1 MNRKPTGRGG
11 AAAAELAV
19 LLPLLFFIF
28 LAVVDFARI
37 FYPAMTIQNAA
48 RNGALWLSDPV
59 YRQQSGYATLLA
71 AVQADTS
78 NLNPPLTS
86 SNVAST
92 SGTDNGRTFHEVTIT
107 YEFTTVSNYP
117 WIPKTTTLT
126 RSCRMYEAP
135 VMPN

>member
-1 MNRKPTGRGG
+1 MNSKRNQRRG

-48 RNGALWLSDPV
+48 RNGALWLADEV
-59 YRQQSGYATLLA
+59 YRNQSGHATLLD
-71 AVQADTS
+71 AVTEDTN
-78 NLNPPLTS
+78 NLDPALTND
-86 SNVAST
+86 NVAQS
-92 SGTDNGRTFHEVTIT
+92 SGTDNGRTYYEVTIT
-107 YEFTTVSNYP
+107 YDFTTVSNYP

-126 RSCRMYEAP
+126 RSCRMYQAP